1 MYKRQAYT
9 IGTGGSSVV
18 ALIVDHLAPRLVG
31 RDPDCIEAIFRD
43 LFFATHATAVGAIT
57 SLALAAIDT
66 ALWDWRCR
74 RAGLPLWKAAGG
86 AQPKVPVYS
95 TEGGW
100 LHLEADALVR
110 ESLQAKADGFKGVKI
125 KVGRPTIAEDIAR
138 LIGHGA
144 LVVPSFT
151 VDTER
156 SLDDWKEWADR
167 FNAAGE
173 VARRAGIWLMMHN
186 EPGHQR
192 PLAGRVP
199 FEVFAERIDPRYVR
213 LQLDVGNMTM
223 GGGDPM
229 AFLAKYGDRCWSF
242 HLKDVVPDRSGDTE
256 LGKGTVDLHQ
266 LLAAV
271 TDIERKTFFVE
282 QEGAK
287 DSMASAR
294 RDFEYLASLE
304 F

>member
-1 MYKRQAYT
+1 MDRRGFVERCAATALGVAGLGNVPLGPKS
-9 IGTGGSSVV
+9 GVGGAASSVGRAPARRLTKIGLELYSV
-18 ALIVDHLAPRLVG
+18 RDAMRRDPERTMTAVRAMGYTDVELLWSFGNFGRTPQQVRDALTNSGLRASSAHINPAAVLVG
-31 RDPDCIEAIFRD
+31 WAR
-43 LFFATHATAVGAIT
+43 
-57 SLALAAIDT
+57 SL
-66 ALWDWRCR
+66 
-74 RAGLPLWKAAGG
+74 
-86 AQPKVPVYS
+86 
-95 TEGGW
+95 
-100 LHLEADALVR
+100 
-110 ESLQAKADGFKGVKI
+110 
-125 KVGRPTIAEDIAR
+125 DIAR
-138 LIGHGA
+138 LIGHEA

-186 EPGHQR
+186 EPGHQK
-192 PLAGRVP
+192 LLDGRVP

-229 AFLAKYGDRCWSF
+229 AFLQKYGDRCWSF
-242 HLKDVVPDRSGDTE
+242 HLKDVVPDRSRDTE
-256 LGKGTVDLHQ
+256 LGKGTVNLKQ

-271 TDIERKTFFVE
+271 TDIDRKTFFVE

-287 DSMASAR
+287 DSMASAKQ
-294 RDFEYLASLE
+294 DFLYLAALD

>member
-1 MYKRQAYT
+1 MERCAATALGVAGLGDVPFGAMAGVGGTSSGTRRPAARRLTKIGLELYSVRDAMRRDPERTMTAVRAMGYT
-9 IGTGGSSVV
+9 DVELLWSFGNFGRTPQQVRDALTNSGLRASSAHINPAAV
-18 ALIVDHLAPRLVG
+18 LVG
-31 RDPDCIEAIFRD
+31 WSR
-43 LFFATHATAVGAIT
+43 
-57 SLALAAIDT
+57 SL
-66 ALWDWRCR
+66 
-74 RAGLPLWKAAGG
+74 
-86 AQPKVPVYS
+86 
-95 TEGGW
+95 
-100 LHLEADALVR
+100 
-110 ESLQAKADGFKGVKI
+110 
-125 KVGRPTIAEDIAR
+125 DIAR
-138 LIGHGA
+138 LIGHEA

-186 EPGHQR
+186 EPGHQK
-192 PLAGRVP
+192 PLDGRVP

-229 AFLAKYGDRCWSF
+229 AFLARYGDRCWSF
-242 HLKDVVPDRSGDTE
+242 HLKDVVPDRSRDTE
-256 LGKGTVDLHQ
+256 LGKGTVDLKR

-271 TDIERKTFFVE
+271 TDIDRKTFFVE

-287 DSMASAR
+287 DSMASAKQ
-294 RDFEYLASLE
+294 DFEYLAMLD